1 MKARIRTYTQK
12 QVLALGLTDDKLTA
26 LDELCKKESIKLI
39 KASPDQ
45 GGEKVGALLGL
56 TGFSLNG
63 KGDITVNSELLLISG
78 FDERELRTFVGKLRP
93 NGISVPLKASLTDT
107 NKDWTLSQL
116 AGHIA
121 EEHEYMTKGKE

>member
-12 QVLALGLTDDKLTA
+12 QVLELGLDDDKLAA
-26 LDELCKKESIKLI
+26 LEELCKQENIKVI

-56 TGFSLNG
+56 TGYALRG
-63 KGDITVNSELLLISG
+63 KGDITVNSELLLLSG
-78 FDERELRTFVGKLRP
+78 FDERELRTFVGKLKP
-93 NGISVPLKASLTDT
+93 NGVNVSLKASLTDT

-121 EEHEYMTKGKE
+121 EEHEYMTNRKE

>member
-12 QVLALGLTDDKLTA
+12 QVLELGLDDDKLAA
-26 LDELCKKESIKLI
+26 LEELCQQENIKVI

-56 TGFSLNG
+56 TGYALRG
-63 KGDITVNSELLLISG
+63 KGDITVNSEMLLLSG

-93 NGISVPLKASLTDT
+93 NGVNVSLKASLTDT

-121 EEHEYMTKGKE
+121 EEHEYMTNRKE